1 MTHKANQWERNI
13 DGLLASAK
21 IKAEQTKRRA
31 EEAIALLL
39 EEQRPVNFKTVAQTA
54 HISTAWLYANEDI
67 KMRIIHLRS
76 QQVPKA
82 QVKIPPKEQAS
93 NTSKDAMIAALR
105 KRVKEQEAQI
115 HELKRQV
122 EMAYGLLAQQSV
134 SVSMENRKGM

>member
-13 DGLLASAK
+13 DGLLTSARS
-21 IKAEQTKRRA
+21 KAEQTKQRA

-39 EEQRPVNFKTVAQTA
+39 KEQRPINFKTVAQTA

-82 QVKIPPKEQAS
+82 QIKIPPKEQAS
-93 NTSKDAMIAALR
+93 NASKDAMISALQ
-105 KRVKEQEAQI
+105 KRVKEQAKQI
-115 HELKRQV
+115 QDLKKQLEV
-122 EMAYGLLAQQSV
+122 AYGSLYQ
-134 SVSMENRKGM
+134 RG

>member
-1 MTHKANQWERNI
+1 MTHTAKQWERNI

-21 IKAEQTKRRA
+21 IKTEQTKRRA

-39 EEQRPVNFKTVAQTA
+39 KEQRPVNFKSVAATA

-82 QVKIPPKEQAS
+82 QIKIPPKEQAS
-93 NTSKDAMIAALR
+93 VHPKMR
-105 KRVKEQEAQI
+105 
-115 HELKRQV
+115 
-122 EMAYGLLAQQSV
+122 
-134 SVSMENRKGM
+134 

>member
-1 MTHKANQWERNI
+1 MTRKANQRERNI

-39 EEQRPVNFKTVAQTA
+39 KEQRPVNFKTVAQTA

-67 KMRIIHLRS
+67 KMRIIHLRA
-76 QQVPKA
+76 QQTPKA

-93 NTSKDAMIAALR
+93 NASKDAMITALR
-105 KRVKEQEAQI
+105 KRVKEQESQI
-115 HELKRQV
+115 RELKQQV
-122 EMAYGLLAQQSV
+122 EVAYGLLAQQSTHG
-134 SVSMENRKGM
+134 SMDSRKGR